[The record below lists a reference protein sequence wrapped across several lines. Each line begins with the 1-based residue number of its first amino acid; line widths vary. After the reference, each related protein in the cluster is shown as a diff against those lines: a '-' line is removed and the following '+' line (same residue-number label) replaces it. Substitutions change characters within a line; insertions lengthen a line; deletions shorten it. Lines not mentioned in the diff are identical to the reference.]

1 MHVGESSFRSI
12 ITHTGFYHLLYIN
25 YAKNWI
31 ISFWVWN
38 SYENLRQ
45 GLWCVL
51 FYDEPL
57 AGGRERVNMELECQ
71 WSWNVGLNSLT

>member
-1 MHVGESSFRSI
+1 MYVGESSVWSI
-12 ITHTGFYHLLYIN
+12 ITHTYIN
-25 YAKNWI
+25 YTKNWI
-31 ISFWVWN
+31 IYFRVWN

-71 WSWNVGLNSLT
+71 WSWMWD